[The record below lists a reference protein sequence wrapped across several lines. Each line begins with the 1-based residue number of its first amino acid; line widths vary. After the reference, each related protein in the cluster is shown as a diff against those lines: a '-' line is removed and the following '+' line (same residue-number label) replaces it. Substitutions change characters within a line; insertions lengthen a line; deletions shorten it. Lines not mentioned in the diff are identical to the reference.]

1 MDFILDPGLV
11 LYLPLYEPDG
21 SSVMSKDHYGH
32 LTTVTGALW
41 TPRGRTFD
49 GVDDIITCG
58 SVSQVDSLTAITIE
72 AWVKPD
78 VGTFG
83 VVDVAA
89 IVSKYGVMELGGGW
103 TAHKAQLYQW
113 FTGGVLHTSGPSTT
127 SIDDG
132 NFHHVA
138 GVYDGDYLR
147 IYVDGIQENISAYFP
162 GLTFDTSAYPLSL
175 GGRTTPPN
183 PNDHFFA
190 GIIGEARVYSRASSA
205 TEVQQNYLKTKW
217 RYV

>member
-21 SSVMSKDHYGH
+21 SSLMSKDHYGH
-32 LTTVTGALW
+32 LATVTGTLW

-58 SVSQVDSLTAITIE
+58 SVSQVDSLTTMTVE
-72 AWVKPD
+72 AWVKPN

-83 VVDVAA
+83 VADIAA
-89 IVSKYGVMELGGGW
+89 IVSKYGVTDLGGGW
-103 TAHKAQLYQW
+103 ISHKAQFYPW
-113 FTGGVLHTSGPSTT
+113 FTGGVQHTSGPSVT

-132 NFHHVA
+132 NFHHIA
-138 GVYDGDYLR
+138 GIYDGDYLR
-147 IYVDGIQENISAYFP
+147 IYVDGIQENISAHFP
-162 GLTFDTSAYPLSL
+162 GLTFGTSLYGLSL
-175 GGRTTPPN
+175 GARTTLPN

-190 GIIGEARVYSRASSA
+190 GIIGEIRVYNRALSA
-205 TEVQQNYLKTKW
+205 LEVQQNYLKTRW